1 MSDPPSALG
10 ALRDE
15 IAAIDRAIAEAI
27 ARRLA
32 VARQVGSVKAE
43 THEPTRDYEVEALV
57 MARWREALE
66 PTGIAPG
73 RAEALARWMVEE
85 SVRVQQTSS
94 GSGPRGDGAD
104 PQEISIVGGAGAMGR
119 WLAAYFEDL
128 GRRVVVVDP
137 RAGSTGRPSYPDVET
152 AVARSDVVLFAT
164 PIRGTAPL
172 LRRALAVPSR
182 ALIGDVLSVKAPIE
196 ELLRRAVADGRR
208 VTSLHPMFGPSA
220 RTLSGR
226 NLLIVSCGC
235 PEADRE
241 ARALFAGSALSIAE
255 VPLDR
260 HDRLIAES
268 LGLAHAVNLL
278 FLAALAADPASPHD
292 LAQAASTTF
301 HRQSSLART
310 VADEGAELY
319 LDIQSLN
326 PHSRGMYRELRGAL
340 DRLSGIVERGDLPS
354 FAALLDSGTRKLEPG
369 TEPMRT

>member
-1 MSDPPSALG
+1 MSDPPSPLR

-15 IAAIDRAIAEAI
+15 IAAIDRSIAEAI
-27 ARRLA
+27 ARRLL
-32 VARQVGSVKAE
+32 VARRVGSLKAE
-43 THEPTRDYEVEALV
+43 TQEPTRDYEVEAQV
-57 MARWREALE
+57 MARWRETLG
-66 PTGIAPG
+66 PSGIAPG
-73 RAEALARWMVEE
+73 RAEALARWLVEE
-85 SVRVQQTSS
+85 SVRVQEAPPAL
-94 GSGPRGDGAD
+94 GAPGEDGDG
-104 PQEISIVGGAGAMGR
+104 QEITIVGGAGAMGR

-137 RAGSTGRPSYPDVET
+137 RSEATGRPSYPDVET
-152 AVARSDVVLFAT
+152 AMARSDVVLFAT
-164 PIRGTAPL
+164 PIRGTAPV

-182 ALIGDVLSVKAPIE
+182 ALVCDVLSVKAPIV
-196 ELLRRAVADGRR
+196 ELLRRAAADGRR
-208 VTSLHPMFGPSA
+208 VSSLHPMFGPSA

-226 NLLIVSCGC
+226 NLLIVSCGR
-235 PEADRE
+235 PDADRD

-260 HDRLIAES
+260 HDRLIAKS

-326 PHSRGMYRELRGAL
+326 PHSWGMYQELRGAL
-340 DRLSGIVERGDLPS
+340 DRLAGIVERGDLPS
-354 FAALLDSGTRKLEPG
+354 FAALLESGTRKLEPG
-369 TEPMRT
+369 AEPMRT